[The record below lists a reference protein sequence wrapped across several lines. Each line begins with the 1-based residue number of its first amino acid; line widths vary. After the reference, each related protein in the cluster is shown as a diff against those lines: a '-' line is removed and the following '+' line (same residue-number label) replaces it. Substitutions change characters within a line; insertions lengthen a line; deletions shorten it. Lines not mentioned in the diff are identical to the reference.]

1 MANNENLI
9 PFKKGD
15 KNINRKGRPRKL
27 VSTTLEALKDAGI
40 KEVSKTEIIAIY
52 MSLINC
58 SEGELKEMMN
68 DSNQSILVKTTCK
81 AIAKGKGFDIIEKM
95 LDRSI
100 GKPKQ
105 DIGIQ
110 VDPTVLPLNFLIDGK
125 DQS

>member
-1 MANNENLI
+1 MSKEDLI

-15 KNINRKGRPRKL
+15 SRINRKGRPRKL
-27 VSTTLEALKDAGI
+27 VSTTLKALNDAGI

-58 SEGELKEMMN
+58 SEAELKEMIK
-68 DSNQSILVKTTCK
+68 DSDQSILVKTTCK

-110 VDPTVLPLNFLIDGK
+110 VDPNVLPLNFLIDGK
-125 DQS
+125 ENS